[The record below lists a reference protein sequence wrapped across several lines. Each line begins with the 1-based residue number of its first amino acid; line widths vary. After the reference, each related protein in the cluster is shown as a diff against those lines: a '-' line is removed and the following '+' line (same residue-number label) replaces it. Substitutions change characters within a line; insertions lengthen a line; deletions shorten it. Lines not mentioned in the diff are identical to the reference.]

1 MPLDS
6 YARTEMPV
14 AVPFARPEL
23 GPISFLSTMRRNLLE
38 LLPEAAYHQPVVS
51 GRTFRRWHMLM
62 DPPSL
67 EHVLKTNEKNYP
79 RSDVTRRI
87 VKPSSGESVFY
98 SYGAAWR
105 RQHKAVAPA
114 FQPRGVRS
122 VAPIM
127 TEHAELCAMRLSH
140 AVGSRIDMHAEM
152 TKVTCDIICDAA
164 LSGREALD
172 RDGLIREVGNYLTSI
187 SRVSVLDLLGAPSWV
202 PRPARLRDRSGP
214 AMDRMVEA
222 IVRARLERGPSATTD
237 VLDMLIEASRIDDS
251 LIGSR
256 EIRNNL
262 IAFLIAGHE
271 TSSLA
276 LTWAL
281 YLVAYDRDVQARAR
295 RICADALGPRAATYD
310 DLPALGYVRQILEEA
325 MRLYPPG
332 GLMTRTAQADD
343 LLPVGVRVE
352 RGDTIILPVYALH
365 RHRALWDEPDVFDP
379 DRFEPARAKA
389 RHRYAYLPFSA
400 GPRICVGMGFAMAE
414 MTIVLATLLARF
426 ELRLPDGFR
435 PLPEMLLTI
444 RPTGGMP
451 LCVRP
456 IG

>member
-1 MPLDS
+1 
-6 YARTEMPV
+6 
-14 AVPFARPEL
+14 
-23 GPISFLSTMRRNLLE
+23 
-38 LLPEAAYHQPVVS
+38 
-51 GRTFRRWHMLM
+51 
-62 DPPSL
+62 
-67 EHVLKTNEKNYP
+67 
-79 RSDVTRRI
+79 
-87 VKPSSGESVFY
+87 
-98 SYGAAWR
+98 
-105 RQHKAVAPA
+105 
-114 FQPRGVRS
+114 
-122 VAPIM
+122 
-127 TEHAELCAMRLSH
+127 
-140 AVGSRIDMHAEM
+140 
-152 TKVTCDIICDAA
+152 
-164 LSGREALD
+164 
-172 RDGLIREVGNYLTSI
+172 
-187 SRVSVLDLLGAPSWV
+187 
-202 PRPARLRDRSGP
+202 
-214 AMDRMVEA
+214 
-222 IVRARLERGPSATTD
+222 
-237 VLDMLIEASRIDDS
+237 MLIEASRIDDS

-281 YLVAYDRDVQARAR
+281 YLVAYDREVQARAR
-295 RICADALGPRAATYD
+295 RICGDALGTRAATYD

-343 LLPVGVRVE
+343 LLPVGVEVE